1 MERESKLEGNT
12 NQRRIGRRAFET
24 DEQAQNAVFNY
35 YLDFSRKNSQFPK
48 TYDVE
53 NLLKM
58 HMSTYSI
65 DSREVK
71 VKVIKKRLE
80 EDVYG
85 QNLDPSEKELN
96 ELFGIGFFRYLE
108 DLGFESLSK
117 LREFRVGKNT
127 RRKFATREE
136 ALSSLRKKVKE
147 LVLKEEY
154 ENKDITQREVGT
166 NIETYDIKWKEEV
179 LCPVYGDLIKEEFE
193 KNPTIGDEEIRE
205 KFSFAQS
212 FLKNQGGVVLFKIK
226 NKIPIRKREESMLLR
241 RLILQTAKP
250 KPEQPTNEEYMW
262 NFIRQT
268 TGKAYDT
275 FRIPQEIEY
284 LKRNKKIEGGK
295 LHGGYWSV
303 E

>member
-1 MERESKLEGNT
+1 MKEESKLEGNA
-12 NQRRIGRRAFET
+12 NQKRIGRRAFET

-48 TYDVE
+48 AYDVE

-85 QNLDPSEKELN
+85 QNLDPSEEELN
-96 ELFGIGFFRYLE
+96 KLFGIGLFRYLE

-117 LREFRVGKNT
+117 LREFHVGKNT

-147 LVLKEEY
+147 LILKEEY

-166 NIETYDIKWKEEV
+166 NIETYDIKWKEDV
-179 LCPVYGDLIKEEFE
+179 LYPVYNELIKEEFI
-193 KNPTIGDEEIRE
+193 KNPKTGDNNIR
-205 KFSFAQS
+205 KKYPFSQS
-212 FLKNQGGVVLFKIK
+212 FLKSQGGIVTFKIK
-226 NKIPIRKREESMLLR
+226 NKIPVSIRAESMLLR
-241 RLILQTAKP
+241 RLILQTLKP
-250 KPEQPTNEEYMW
+250 KLNSSTSINDIHK
-262 NFIRQT
+262 FIESK
-268 TGKAYDT
+268 TGKYYNT
-275 FRIPQEIEY
+275 FKIPQEMGY
-284 LKRNKKIEGGK
+284 LRRMKKIEGNIYS
-295 LHGGYWSV
+295 GYWSV